1 MTNFSMF
8 HGEMGG
14 TAVQAIDIAV
24 SAYVEYIIVA
34 FSIGEILLRAAF
46 QKPTSVKNVC
56 SALRFAVSPCI
67 LIQQRN
73 P

>member
-8 HGEMGG
+8 RGEMGG

-24 SAYVEYIIVA
+24 SVYVEYIIVA
-34 FSIGEILLRAAF
+34 FSIGDILLRAAF
-46 QKPTSVKNVC
+46 QKHTSVKNVR